1 MKLKGNSRVAGLQF
15 TSGDDLYW
23 LRDAL
28 GGVFDIESITR
39 GAKGGR
45 AVRIEGRF
53 LLDPAEAH
61 ELLAPVCRA
70 RGKTLLFRRE
80 NGDEVI
86 YVVDAVIRPS
96 PNKKWLPIL
105 LAVLTVLSTLFAYV
119 IFWEVPDPS
128 ISGILRAI
136 PRGIPF
142 AASLLSILVGHEL
155 GHYFMARHYDVT
167 VTLPH
172 LIPFPISPFGTMGA
186 VIRMKSIPPNRRAM
200 LRIGAAGPI
209 AGLLLA
215 IPILILGLSLS
226 HLAPLPSEGG
236 YVMEGGSLLYMLI
249 KRLMFGRWVPS
260 QGVDVMLHPVA
271 FSGWAGLLVTSLN
284 LIPAGQLD
292 GGHVLYALLG
302 EKTRYTNWI
311 LIGLLVLL
319 GVLWQGW
326 LIWAVL
332 VFFFSRNRVKPL
344 DDVSPLTRKD
354 KVIAIVVFVFLILT
368 FTPLPLQ
375 FVA

>member
-1 MKLKGNSRVAGLQF
+1 MTDLQ
-15 TSGDDLYW
+15 SASEDGLYW

-28 GGVFDIESITR
+28 RGVFVIESITR
-39 GAKGGR
+39 GARGGH

-53 LLDPAEAH
+53 LLDPAEAYAH
-61 ELLAPVCRA
+61 LAPLCRA
-70 RGKTLLFRRE
+70 REKTLLFRRE
-80 NGDEVI
+80 GEDEVI
-86 YVVDAVIRPS
+86 YVVDAVVRPS

-119 IFWEVPDPS
+119 FFWEVPDPS
-128 ISGILRAI
+128 LSGILRSI
-136 PRGIPF
+136 PKGVPF

-155 GHYFMARHYDVT
+155 GHYFMARHYGVA

-200 LRIGAAGPI
+200 LRIGTAGPI

-215 IPILILGLSLS
+215 IPILILGLRLS

-236 YVMEGGSLLYMLI
+236 YVMEGASLLYMLV

-260 QGVDVMLHPVA
+260 EGVDVMLHPVA
-271 FSGWAGLLVTSLN
+271 FAGWAGLLVTSLN

-292 GGHVLYALLG
+292 GGHVLYALVG
-302 EKTRYTNWI
+302 DRMRYTNWV

-319 GVLWQGW
+319 GIFWQGW

-332 VFFFSRNRVKPL
+332 VFVFSRNRVKPL
-344 DDVSPLTRKD
+344 DDVSSLTHVD
-354 KVIAIVVFVFLILT
+354 KIVAVVVLLLFILT
-368 FTPLPLQ
+368 FTPLPMR
-375 FVA
+375 FVT